1 MDTVENALEK
11 TVIFGLTAADPMPA
25 MSVRPTYLSMDDMP
39 EAATFL
45 AYPDAPADPDPLSEC
60 GMISYY
66 ERATRACVT

>member
-1 MDTVENALEK
+1 
-11 TVIFGLTAADPMPA
+11 MPA

-60 GMISYY
+60 GMMSYY